1 MLFADPIEAHQLL
14 QSGHAG
20 LLIKCQL
27 GFLLAFVPLLFALVR
42 GTDRLKGVGPL
53 LLDALDLRPETFV
66 HYHVFLRVFVL
77 ANEAFDFDFL
87 AELFVIFS
95 LVKES

>member
-1 MLFADPIEAHQLL
+1 MLFAHPFEAHQLV
-14 QSGHAG
+14 QSGDAG
-20 LLIKCQL
+20 SLINCQL
-27 GFLLAFVPLLFALVR
+27 GFLLAFVPLLFCLVR
-42 GTDRLKGVGPL
+42 CTDRLKGVRPL

-66 HYHVFLRVFVL
+66 HDHVVLRVFVL